1 MIIFF
6 KDIEGKNY
14 SLEVELEDTAEE
26 IKNKIAEKTD
36 YMIDDFNVIYSG
48 QWLEGKKPL
57 SYYKIQNESNLYVS
71 PLFNKQTVE
80 KGYNISR

>member
-48 QWLEGKKPL
+48 QWLEGDNPL